1 MSSVEA
7 RTQPVERVGK
17 KLEDR
22 VALVTGG
29 TRGIGA
35 AICRS
40 LASQGRRSPP
50 PTAAT
55 DRTRRSS
62 SASCGAARWR
72 PRSTRPTSASPRVV
86 REVIERHGKLDILVN
101 NAGITIDKTVLK
113 MTAADWD
120 NVISVNLSGT
130 FYMSKPALEHML
142 ERGSGRIVNISSVI
156 GQIGNIGQANYAAA
170 KSGLF
175 GLTMTPARR
184 PRSARP
190 AIGPRRGSLASRGGR
205 ASSRSMPGRRS
216 GGRAGGVDLGGAGGD
231 LRELRAQAP
240 SRRTTRPGRRA
251 SPAPSLTVSA
261 PGRKRCRVL
270 LPASLS
276 RISRAARAACSSCLR
291 SAPGAA
297 RRPRG
302 RSLRLAVLAW
312 VAMSSSG
319 SRGSLAACC
328 VAALS
333 RPAHPRSPLR
343 GCCSRGPTATGF
355 ERRLR

>member
-1 MSSVEA
+1 VEA
-7 RTQPVERVGK
+7 SIHQANVGFA
-17 KLEDR
+17 ED
-22 VALVTGG
+22 
-29 TRGIGA
+29 
-35 AICRS
+35 CE
-40 LASQGRRSPP
+40 
-50 PTAAT
+50 
-55 DRTRRSS
+55 
-62 SASCGAARWR
+62 
-72 PRSTRPTSASPRVV
+72 RVV

-231 LRELRAQAP
+231 LRELRAQATQSSDDAAGATRQP
-240 SRRTTRPGRRA
+240 GAKLDRLRARQKALPRTPACVAEQDLPAGARRA
-251 SPAPSLTVSA
+251 Q
-261 PGRKRCRVL
+261 L
-270 LPASLS
+270 LPALGAG
-276 RISRAARAACSSCLR
+276 RRPAPARTILAVSCLGLGR
-291 SAPGAA
+291 HVVLRFEGLAG
-297 RRPRG
+297 RVLRG
-302 RSLRLAVLAW
+302 RAFAT
-312 VAMSSSG
+312 
-319 SRGSLAACC
+319 
-328 VAALS
+328 
-333 RPAHPRSPLR
+333 SP
-343 GCCSRGPTATGF
+343 S
-355 ERRLR
+355 

>member
-216 GGRAGGVDLGGAGGD
+216 GGRAGGARSRRRRRRPSRAPCPGTQSSDDAAGATRQPGAKLDRLRARQKALPRTPACVAEQDLQGGA
-231 LRELRAQAP
+231 RRAQ
-240 SRRTTRPGRRA
+240 
-251 SPAPSLTVSA
+251 
-261 PGRKRCRVL
+261 L
-270 LPASLS
+270 LPALGAG
-276 RISRAARAACSSCLR
+276 RRPAPARTILAVSCLGLGR
-291 SAPGAA
+291 HVVLRFEGLAG
-297 RRPRG
+297 RVLRG
-302 RSLRLAVLAW
+302 RAFAT
-312 VAMSSSG
+312 
-319 SRGSLAACC
+319 
-328 VAALS
+328 
-333 RPAHPRSPLR
+333 SP
-343 GCCSRGPTATGF
+343 S
-355 ERRLR
+355 